1 MTEIE
6 NSQVSAIFDRY
17 PQDIQD
23 KLLHL
28 RSLIFEAADEIENL
42 GLIEET
48 TKWGEPSYI
57 SKHGSTIRVDWKDK
71 EPDQYSMYFHCKTK
85 LVDTFKEI
93 YGDVFKF
100 EGNRAIIFLV
110 NDVVPAEELKHCIA
124 LSLNYHRIK
133 HLPLLGV

>member
-1 MTEIE
+1 VTEIE

-17 PQDIQD
+17 PQDIQE

-42 GLIEET
+42 GSIEET

-93 YGDVFKF
+93 YGDVFRF
-100 EGNRAIIFLV
+100 EGNRAIVFLV

>member
-17 PQDIQD
+17 PQDIQE

-42 GLIEET
+42 GSIEET

-93 YGDVFKF
+93 YGDVFRF
-100 EGNRAIIFLV
+100 EGNRAIVFLV